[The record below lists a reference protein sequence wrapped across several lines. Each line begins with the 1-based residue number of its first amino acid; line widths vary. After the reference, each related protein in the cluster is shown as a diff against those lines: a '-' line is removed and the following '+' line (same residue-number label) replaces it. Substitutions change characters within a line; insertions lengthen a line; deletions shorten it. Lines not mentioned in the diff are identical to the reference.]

1 VTWPSGRAE
10 DARGERGAV
19 GGVEVLPL
27 AVVIFVAGLLVV
39 ANLWAL
45 VEARLTVTS
54 AAREAVRTYVE
65 AADHEAG
72 WSAAGAAAARV
83 MGPRSGEP
91 GRFALELA
99 EDDAGRFS
107 RCNRIIVRA
116 RYRVPALTVPW
127 LGGLGQGVEVTG
139 TATEVVDPYRDG
151 LAGVACGS

>member
-1 VTWPSGRAE
+1 MSSPSARL
-10 DARGERGAV
+10 RGEGGAV

-27 AVVIFVAGLLVV
+27 AAVIFLAGMLVV

-45 VEARLTVTS
+45 IEARLSVVS

-65 AADHEAG
+65 APDHDSG
-72 WSAAGAAAARV
+72 WAAAEVAAVRV
-83 MGPRSGEP
+83 MGPRSAEP
-91 GRFALELA
+91 GRFDLELA
-99 EDDAGRFS
+99 EDDPGRFS
-107 RCNRIIVRA
+107 RCSRIVVRA

-151 LAGVACGS
+151 LAGVACAS